1 MIYTV
6 NGSEALKKRQ
16 LVTSRGTG
24 ESHWSAEYIGPRD
37 TSKETSMAPHAL
49 VTDMS
54 PHETILPHFHGMAQF
69 QIFSGGSGKM
79 GRDDVR
85 PLVVQFKDHHT
96 AYGPV
101 VAGPQGLTFF
111 AMRMHTF
118 DSGPVYMSK
127 PGYREKLKPSPRR
140 NLLSPPLV
148 LSTAPVLASRSEIAR
163 EAVYPET
170 YTDGLSAEL
179 LRMGAGM
186 TARGPDPASAGGHYL
201 FVVNGSLEYA
211 GSIYPLWSMI
221 AVEITD
227 QAVEFKAG
235 KDGLEVLVLQFPRET
250 V

>member
-1 MIYTV
+1 MIYCV
-6 NGSEALKKRQ
+6 NGSEALKKRH

-54 PHETILPHFHGMAQF
+54 PNETILPHFHGMAQF

-111 AMRMHTF
+111 AMRMHTV
-118 DSGPVYMSK
+118 DSGPIYMSK
-127 PGYREKLKPSPRR
+127 PGYREKLKPDRK
-140 NLLSPPLV
+140 
-148 LSTAPVLASRSEIAR
+148 STRLNSS
-163 EAVYPET
+163 
-170 YTDGLSAEL
+170 
-179 LRMGAGM
+179 
-186 TARGPDPASAGGHYL
+186 H
-201 FVVNGSLEYA
+201 
-211 GSIYPLWSMI
+211 
-221 AVEITD
+221 
-227 QAVEFKAG
+227 
-235 KDGLEVLVLQFPRET
+235 
-250 V
+250 